1 MLTTNMKKCVW
12 VVLKNEDD
20 VNRYIETLSYFDG
33 YDRFVEDLDNL
44 NDFDYPFC
52 VLMVDKE
59 PLYGLV
65 GSLIRS
71 CNKILEKE
79 MPLS

>member
-1 MLTTNMKKCVW
+1 MLNPNMKKCIW
-12 VVLKNEDD
+12 IVLKNEDD
-20 VNRYIETLSYFDG
+20 VNKYIETLSYFAG
-33 YDRFVEDLDNL
+33 YDQFVDDLDDL
-44 NDFDYPFC
+44 NDFDFPFC
-52 VLMVDKE
+52 VLMVNDE